1 MADTD
6 LFQTS
11 SDDTAKAFL
20 AAPDVAHETK
30 KPQPDQMDLLP
41 TRQQYDKTL
50 GDLTKI
56 QEEKTKSDSMMQSTF
71 EQQDKQNRSRMER
84 LFAAQGATIDD
95 LKPWHAQQELADR
108 KTDLWEQFGSPG
120 FIIAMLGSAF
130 SAQPMNSALNSGAA
144 AMNAINQ
151 GDMQAYNRAFDAWKE
166 NTKLTL
172 DRQKLEHELY
182 DEADKLRERDMAA
195 WRAKVAAVAARFDD
209 KRKLALLQNGMDGEL
224 ITALGSEAQA
234 AQKLGA
240 ARDGLMQQK
249 LKMDM
254 LNVDKDWTSGDPSRM
269 KRAHDRVEAGQLT
282 PEQDFMQRFDK
293 EHPDAK
299 FDERLEAYKQFE
311 TAKYPYRGAAARQL
325 TPEQELWH
333 QFNKDEPEA
342 PLNRRMEVYKEI
354 QAGKYA
360 YRTAGALTA
369 GDITAVKGD
378 LETALGHPLSPGTNA
393 AIDSAYSAK
402 GVGASRAVASVN
414 RAIAGIKQDIAS
426 GKQID
431 AAEIDRRLNEALQAG
446 SMTGGRS
453 AASAFINK
461 VQIEHP
467 DWNANQINKAAAL
480 YTETQSR
487 ARTLGTRSAS
497 VDAAVVEADK
507 IADKVLAA
515 SKKVPRGNWVPLT
528 DLQQKVARGISSP
541 EQKELDN
548 YTAGLIT
555 AYAQTMSRT
564 GANTVTAQNRATEL
578 LDVATGPEAF
588 ERGVKVLQDEMR
600 IVQEAVREIKP
611 ELEES
616 SGAPHNDPL
625 GIR

>member
-56 QEEKTKSDSMMQSTF
+56 QDEKTKSDSMMQSTF
-71 EQQDKQNRSRMER
+71 EQNDKQNRARMER

-299 FDERLEAYKQFE
+299 FDERLEAYKQVE
-311 TAKYPYRGAAARQL
+311 TAKYPYRGAAGG
-325 TPEQELWH
+325 
-333 QFNKDEPEA
+333 A
-342 PLNRRMEVYKEI
+342 PTKEKEI
-354 QAGKYA
+354 AKVQQEIKDRAKAEGKIISEEETYRQAAKSVEESHRVPTGNKIIDQKAHIEQYDLA
-360 YRTAGALTA
+360 LTDLLPQAESILRRHVGTAGIA
-369 GDITAVKGD
+369 GYATRAGESVGNVLGSSETDRRQFESDIEQLRLMAPNILLDRTGR
-378 LETALGHPLSPGTNA
+378 PLSSEHEL
-393 AIDSAYSAK
+393 IDHIIR
-402 GVGASRAVASVN
+402 GLNVGDTTANTLRSLEEL
-414 RAIAGIKQDIAS
+414 K
-426 GKQID
+426 
-431 AAEIDRRLNEALQAG
+431 RRLTTLRGKAQERIGATQG
-446 SMTGGRS
+446 D
-453 AASAFINK
+453 AASA
-461 VQIEHP
+461 P
-467 DWNANQINKAAAL
+467 AAAGAGWDE
-480 YTETQSR
+480 Y
-487 ARTLGTRSAS
+487 
-497 VDAAVVEADK
+497 
-507 IADKVLAA
+507 
-515 SKKVPRGNWVPLT
+515 
-528 DLQQKVARGISSP
+528 P
-541 EQKELDN
+541 E
-548 YTAGLIT
+548 
-555 AYAQTMSRT
+555 
-564 GANTVTAQNRATEL
+564 
-578 LDVATGPEAF
+578 
-588 ERGVKVLQDEMR
+588 
-600 IVQEAVREIKP
+600 VR
-611 ELEES
+611 
-616 SGAPHNDPL
+616 
-625 GIR
+625 

>member
-71 EQQDKQNRSRMER
+71 EQNDKQNRARMER

-195 WRAKVAAVAARFDD
+195 WRAKVASVAARFDD

-224 ITALGSEAQA
+224 ITAIEAEAQA
-234 AQKLGA
+234 AKQLVP
-240 ARDGLMQQK
+240 ARDGLVQQK

-254 LNVDKDWTSGDPSRM
+254 LNGLPDENGKMVGGDPDWLSGDPARM
-269 KRAHDRVEAGQLT
+269 KKAHDRVEAGQLT

-299 FDERLEAYKQFE
+299 FDERLEAYKQVE
-311 TAKYPYRGAAARQL
+311 TAKYPYRGAAGG
-325 TPEQELWH
+325 
-333 QFNKDEPEA
+333 A
-342 PLNRRMEVYKEI
+342 PTKEKEI
-354 QAGKYA
+354 A
-360 YRTAGALTA
+360 
-369 GDITAVKGD
+369 
-378 LETALGHPLSPGTNA
+378 
-393 AIDSAYSAK
+393 
-402 GVGASRAVASVN
+402 
-414 RAIAGIKQDIAS
+414 
-426 GKQID
+426 
-431 AAEIDRRLNEALQAG
+431 
-446 SMTGGRS
+446 
-453 AASAFINK
+453 K
-461 VQIEHP
+461 VQQEIKDRAKAEGKIISEEETYRQAAKSVEESHRVPTGNKIIDQKAHIEQY
-467 DWNANQINKAAAL
+467 D
-480 YTETQSR
+480 
-487 ARTLGTRSAS
+487 
-497 VDAAVVEADK
+497 
-507 IADKVLAA
+507 LA
-515 SKKVPRGNWVPLT
+515 LT
-528 DLQQKVARGISSP
+528 DLLPQAESILRRHVG
-541 EQKELDN
+541 
-548 YTAGLIT
+548 TAGI
-555 AYAQTMSRT
+555 A
-564 GANTVTAQNRATEL
+564 G
-578 LDVATGPEAF
+578 
-588 ERGVKVLQDEMR
+588 
-600 IVQEAVREIKP
+600 
-611 ELEES
+611 
-616 SGAPHNDPL
+616 
-625 GIR
+625 